1 MTDARQPHLNLEVDI
16 SGLSDVDALNEIGL
30 LIDAAHDAQSIP
42 GTDRAFALL
51 DELQEREIAPEIAV
65 RIHYYRANAWENRR
79 LAERH
84 HESWKW
90 EQHETQEQVL
100 ELRRAI
106 RHHGFNRL
114 DAVVQCQIL
123 TNLANQLNSIG
134 RFIDAMELWDRTLRL
149 NPRFAMA
156 RGNRGRGLSAYAQSL
171 YDPGHAKLMFV
182 AAYDALLSATAED
195 AFYETTGYDTARAG
209 FEHLRERIAECL
221 PLDEIRNATDLHRHS
236 LGRSAGE
243 KAYRSW
249 CLAHRLFI
257 NPLNDLDALPIA
269 AHDVLTLPSITVTNA
284 GVHPP
289 EIIGFFNQIKQ
300 EFVSARFLCYEGLH
314 PKSVHFSDRGV
325 RLYNTLDYP
334 VYSLSTEK
342 LRAAF
347 RVAYSLLDKV
357 AFFINDYFAAGLD
370 LKQVSFRSVWY
381 ESAGRGQ
388 RPLRPCFAACP
399 NWPLR
404 GLFWLSKDLFQD
416 DFQAVTEPHAEAL
429 NEIRNHLEHRYLQLH
444 ETMGLSERPSGHTGL
459 VYGLSRGDF
468 EAKTLRLIKLARA
481 ALIHLSLA
489 VHREEEARRAEAG
502 ERVVIPLPLDL
513 WRDEWR
519 R

>member
-1 MTDARQPHLNLEVDI
+1 MADPQQPPLNLDLDI
-16 SGLSDVDALNEIGL
+16 SGLSDVDALNQIGV
-30 LIDAAHDAQSIP
+30 LIDTAHDSQSAP
-42 GTDRAFALL
+42 GADRAFALL
-51 DELQEREIAPEIAV
+51 DELQARDLAPEIAV

-79 LAERH
+79 LAGKH
-84 HESWKW
+84 HESWEW
-90 EQHETQEQVL
+90 EQHETQQQIL
-100 ELRRAI
+100 ELRRAM
-106 RHHGFNRL
+106 RHEGFSRL

-134 RFIDAMELWDRTLRL
+134 RFIDAMELWDRALGL

-171 YDPGHAKLMFV
+171 YDSGHADLLLV
-182 AAYDALLSATAED
+182 AAHDAFQSAAAKD
-195 AFYETTGYDTARAG
+195 AFYETTGYDSARAG
-209 FEHLRERIAECL
+209 FEQMRRNIAEHL
-221 PLDEIRNATDLHRHS
+221 PLDDIRSATDLHRHT
-236 LGRSAGE
+236 LGKSAGE

-257 NPLNDLDALPIA
+257 NPLNDLGPLAIA
-269 AHDVLTLPSITVTNA
+269 ARDVLTLPSITVTNA

-300 EFVSARFLCYEGLH
+300 ELVSARFLCYEGLH
-314 PKSVHFSDRGV
+314 PKSVHFSDRDV

-334 VYSLSTEK
+334 AYSLSTEK
-342 LRAAF
+342 LRIAF

-370 LKQVSFRSVWY
+370 PKQVSFRSVWY
-381 ESAGRGQ
+381 EPARKRQ

-416 DFQAVTEPHAEAL
+416 DFRAVTEPDAEAL
-429 NEIRNHLEHRYLQLH
+429 NEIRNHLEHKYLQLH
-444 ETMGLSERPSGHTGL
+444 EMMGLSERTSGHDGL
-459 VYGLSRGDF
+459 AYRLSRDDF
-468 EAKTLRLIKLARA
+468 EAKTLRLVKLARA

-489 VHREEEARRAEAG
+489 VHREEEIRRAENEEG
-502 ERVVIPLPLDL
+502 LVIPLPLDL

-519 R
+519 Q